1 MARAVSTRRKLFFTA
16 LSWTIAFLIF
26 FPVLWTV
33 LTSFKTE
40 GEAVSIPPT
49 FLFFDWTLENYAV
62 VQERSDYVKF
72 AMNSVY
78 LALGSTLLALLTAHA
93 KTLRDHRDAYAA
105 CLRDAQ
111 RALLAHREALSALVE
126 DNRFALDFIVDS
138 HDAHV
143 VA

>member
-16 LSWTIAFLIF
+16 LSWAIAFLIF

-78 LALGSTLLALLTAHA
+78 LALGSTLLALAIAIQIGHLGGRNGKIGPVIFCAPGPGGTGPITAFF
-93 KTLRDHRDAYAA
+93 DG
-105 CLRDAQ
+105 
-111 RALLAHREALSALVE
+111 
-126 DNRFALDFIVDS
+126 
-138 HDAHV
+138 
-143 VA
+143 

>member
-49 FLFFDWTLENYAV
+49 VT
-62 VQERSDYVKF
+62 
-72 AMNSVY
+72 
-78 LALGSTLLALLTAHA
+78 
-93 KTLRDHRDAYAA
+93 
-105 CLRDAQ
+105 
-111 RALLAHREALSALVE
+111 SALAKPSEPLGVK
-126 DNRFALDFIVDS
+126 RQSASCASAARRACRLRS
-138 HDAHV
+138 AR
-143 VA
+143 